1 MKKNSLTTAVV
12 AGIAGVA
19 GFAGLANAVDLNP
32 DGLGQVLIYP
42 YYTVNKD
49 QDTLISVVNT
59 TDIGKAVKVR
69 FLEGYNSR
77 EVLDFNLYLS
87 PYDVWTAA
95 VNQVADDQGAQINT
109 ADKSCIDYIP
119 SFPFPFSSAAYTG
132 GVAGPGGASYAKD
145 SGPQSITRTREG
157 YIEMIQM
164 GDVARGSDLEAAIT
178 HEQPGGYDAGN
189 PPGGGPDCGAPFGLT
204 NSDTLIAADIV
215 APTGGLFGSGAIA
228 NVPVGTYFAYN
239 ADAIEGWREDAFY
252 TTPSS
257 LLPTLQSAATPSVVD
272 SGVAR
277 AFVFTDGGRLLTV
290 DYPRGEDAVSA
301 VFMADSVYN
310 EYFIDG
316 NFGATSDWV
325 VTFPTKRFY
334 VDKGLYPSPI
344 TEPFAEPFAGGA
356 SKVELS
362 MRTWDHEE
370 GSSETVPPRCPSPPT
385 DACFLQAPYLPF
397 EVNVI
402 TFVSGATAP
411 TESLVFGSALYKT
424 IPPFGLGGWAEI
436 AMAAGDS
443 GAHRLTGGVTSA
455 ASGSA
460 AVTLP
465 GLPATGF
472 YAMNVINTNPQPGV
486 LANYSGVNRHRMH
499 RSCIGTDPACS

>member
-42 YYTVNKD
+42 YYTVNKN

-77 EVLDFNLYLS
+77 EVLDFNLFLS
-87 PYDVWTAA
+87 PFDVWTAS
-95 VNQVADDQGAQINT
+95 VSQVSDDGGAQLNT
-109 ADKSCIDYIP
+109 ADSSCIDFIP
-119 SFPFPFSSAAYTG
+119 SFPYPFSSAAYTG

-164 GDVARGSDLEAAIT
+164 GDIIPGSDLDDATT
-178 HEQPGGYDAGN
+178 HVQNGSYDGGV
-189 PPGGGPDCGAPFGLT
+189 PDCGYPVGDDVATDADLT
-204 NSDTLIAADIV
+204 T
-215 APTGGLFGSGAIA
+215 PTGGLFGGAAIA
-228 NVPVGTYFAYN
+228 NVGEGTYFSYN
-239 ADAIEGWREDAFY
+239 ADAIEGFIESKLY

-257 LLPTLQSAATPSVVD
+257 LQPTLQNASTPSVVD

-310 EYFIDG
+310 EYFIDSD
-316 NFGATSDWV
+316 FGATSDWV

-334 VDKGLYPSPI
+334 VDKQLYPSAI
-344 TEPFAEPFAGGA
+344 TNPFAEPFAGGA
-356 SKVELS
+356 SRVELS
-362 MRTWDHEE
+362 MGTWDHEE
-370 GSSETVPPRCPSPPT
+370 GSSVTVPPRCPSPP
-385 DACFLQAPYLPF
+385 DDSCFLQAPYLPY

-402 TFVSGATAP
+402 TFVAAGDAAP
-411 TESLVFGSALYKT
+411 SESLVFGSALYKT
-424 IPPFGLGGWAEI
+424 IVPFGLGGWAEI

-443 GAHRLTGGVTSA
+443 GAHRLSGGVTSA
-455 ASGSA
+455 ATGST
-460 AVTLP
+460 AVVLP

-472 YAMNVINTNPQPGV
+472 YAMNVINANANPGK
-486 LANYSGVNRHRMH
+486 LANYSGVYRHRMH

>member
-42 YYTVNKD
+42 YYTVNKS

-77 EVLDFNLYLS
+77 EVLDFNLFLS
-87 PYDVWTAA
+87 AFDVWTAA
-95 VNQVADDQGAQINT
+95 ISQVTDTGGAQINT
-109 ADKSCIDYIP
+109 ADKSCIDFIP
-119 SFPFPFSSAAYTG
+119 AWPYPFSKAAYTG
-132 GVAGPGGASYAKD
+132 SVAGPGGSSYAKD
-145 SGPQSITRTREG
+145 AGPQGIERTREG
-157 YIEMIQM
+157 YLEMIQM
-164 GDVARGSDLEAAIT
+164 GDIIENSPLDKAIT
-178 HEQPGGYDAGN
+178 HKQNGNYDGGTPTCA
-189 PPGGGPDCGAPFGLT
+189 APVGDDVATDRDLT
-204 NSDTLIAADIV
+204 N
-215 APTGGLFGSGAIA
+215 PTGGLFGGGSIV
-228 NVPVGTYFAYN
+228 NVGDGTYFAYN
-239 ADAIEGWREDAFY
+239 ADAIEGFREAKLY

-257 LLPTLQSAATPSVVD
+257 LQPTLQQAATPSVVD

-277 AFVFTDGGRLLTV
+277 SFVFTDGGRLLTV
-290 DYPRGEDAVSA
+290 DYARGEDAVSA

-310 EYFIDG
+310 EYFIDPG
-316 NFGATSDWV
+316 YGATSDWV

-334 VDKGLYPSPI
+334 VDKGLYPSLI
-344 TEPFAEPFAGGA
+344 THPFAVPFAGPAGQGT
-356 SKVELS
+356 SNVELS
-362 MRTWDHEE
+362 MSTWDHEE
-370 GSSETVPPRCPSPPT
+370 GSSETVPPRCPSPPDDT
-385 DACFLQAPYLPF
+385 CFLQAPYLPY

-402 TFVSGATAP
+402 TFVDPTATTPAS
-411 TESLVFGSALYKT
+411 SLVFGSKLYKT
-424 IPPFGLGGWAEI
+424 IVPFGLGGWAEI

-443 GAHRLTGGVTSA
+443 GAHILSGGQTSV

-472 YAMNVINTNPQPGV
+472 YAMNIINTHANPGK
-486 LANYSGVNRHRMH
+486 LANYSGVWRHRAH
-499 RSCIGTDPACS
+499 RSCVGQDPACS